1 MLAYNS
7 LHAVTLGKGLYASYA
22 STYKLTMKV
31 IVVKLYISFHAS
43 FSYFYACILGS
54 KCKPRVVKL

>member
-7 LHAVTLGKGLYASYA
+7 LHAVTLDKGLYASYA

-31 IVVKLYISFHAS
+31 IVVKL
-43 FSYFYACILGS
+43 
-54 KCKPRVVKL
+54 